1 MHSER
6 LQCIRHFSKM
16 RPVVNYKRVFWHVSG
31 NQISIDIYLVKQHS
45 PRRSTKSPMVRATAT
60 IIRTD
65 DPVVKKGIRSITL
78 RYTRDTTSHL
88 IWFTGLF
95 LETQY
100 TVPNRPL
107 CYAYWKCVFPSRR
120 LDWAA
125 CVLSQL
131 NLLVFSLQCQDIG
144 ILHLLAVWRK
154 SKSSWTR
161 DFLENWDQELLLP
174 SSYLRQLSYRVRVCG
189 FVCVLFTWY

>member
-1 MHSER
+1 MR
-6 LQCIRHFSKM
+6 L
-16 RPVVNYKRVFWHVSG
+16 VVNYKRVFWHVSG

-65 DPVVKKGIRSITL
+65 DPVVKKGIHSITL

-95 LETQY
+95 LKTQY

-107 CYAYWKCVFPSRR
+107 LCALKMCFPFKEVGLCFVSIEFIG
-120 LDWAA
+120 
-125 CVLSQL
+125 
-131 NLLVFSLQCQDIG
+131 FSLQCQDIG

-161 DFLENWDQELLLP
+161 DFLENWDQELLLH
-174 SSYLRQLSYRVRVCG
+174 SSYLRQLSYLVCG
-189 FVCVLFTWY
+189 FVYVLFTWY

>member
-1 MHSER
+1 
-6 LQCIRHFSKM
+6 M
-16 RPVVNYKRVFWHVSG
+16 RPVVNYKRVFWYVSG

-65 DPVVKKGIRSITL
+65 DPVVKKGIHSITL

-100 TVPNRPL
+100 TAPNKPL
-107 CYAYWKCVFPSRR
+107 CYSHWKCVFPSRS

-125 CVLSQL
+125 CPLSQL
-131 NLLVFSLQCQDIG
+131 NVLVFPLQCQDTD
-144 ILHLLAVWRK
+144 ILYLLALWRLINSNLHTNETFWK
-154 SKSSWTR
+154 TGFR
-161 DFLENWDQELLLP
+161 
-174 SSYLRQLSYRVRVCG
+174 YYCLRRVQI
-189 FVCVLFTWY
+189 T